1 MMEIQN
7 HTKST
12 NHRNHKL
19 EKINA
24 WKFELFQNN
33 HLIDKIINFNII
45 PDVGL
50 LEMQKRELGISH
62 TSNAYHSIGT
72 GNNPESESDTAL
84 QTEIAR
90 KSVGNRTLV
99 GTQAQYRTEWSISDF
114 AGNTADVIE
123 GGLFTNSTGGVL
135 MARVVNDVALTLSG
149 TKTLTTTVYGELG
162 RGV

>member
-7 HTKST
+7 HI
-12 NHRNHKL
+12 NHTNHKL

-84 QTEIAR
+84 QTE
-90 KSVGNRTLV
+90 VGREAVGTRTLV

-114 AGNTADVIE
+114 WKCKKGN
-123 GGLFTNSTGGVL
+123 
-135 MARVVNDVALTLSG
+135 
-149 TKTLTTTVYGELG
+149 
-162 RGV
+162 